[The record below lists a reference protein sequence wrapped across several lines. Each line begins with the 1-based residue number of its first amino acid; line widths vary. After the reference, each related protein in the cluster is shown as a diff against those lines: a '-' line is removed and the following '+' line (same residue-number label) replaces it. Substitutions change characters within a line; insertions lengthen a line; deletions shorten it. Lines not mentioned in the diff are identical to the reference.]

1 MNNLTKL
8 KLLARIMLVASIAA
22 MVFGLYLIV
31 KSTVE
36 IVELVH
42 AGEAQRALIAPLVT
56 ELAEGL
62 VLAVHYFFV
71 TKFFMHSLKHGV
83 PFTHEG
89 AKEIKILGLETIFL
103 PILAWAVSAIA
114 YSGIKSPW
122 TVLEISIYEMVLGF
136 AFIIVSYVMEYGTE
150 KIERGHRGHQAIRY
164 IKEHYPA
171 VIDETKAALLADGTV
186 TEEELR
192 DAEKWYE

>member
-71 TKFFMHSLKHGV
+71 TKFFGKC
-83 PFTHEG
+83 P
-89 AKEIKILGLETIFL
+89 
-103 PILAWAVSAIA
+103 
-114 YSGIKSPW
+114 
-122 TVLEISIYEMVLGF
+122 
-136 AFIIVSYVMEYGTE
+136 
-150 KIERGHRGHQAIRY
+150 
-164 IKEHYPA
+164 
-171 VIDETKAALLADGTV
+171 
-186 TEEELR
+186 
-192 DAEKWYE
+192 